1 MNAIDVYDGNDSD
14 VSLLNTETTQ
24 QNLRAEEHVRYARAH
39 VSYINIMDND
49 ANNSKSNVKEITDDL
64 YFLPPSR
71 DKEQINVLSLKND
84 EKLMMVPGMIENVG
98 VEALLD
104 TGASVSTISRELVN
118 KLSLKIDKTSTKIQT
133 ADNKIIPA
141 IGIVK
146 NVKLKI
152 CNNTCK
158 LDLVVMDN
166 SYDIICGVNWFKKV
180 AATIF
185 FTEEGKTMLKFATK
199 WYDVDMINE
208 GMRVTGSVYEINVGE
223 KVVSDDEVEG
233 VEEPYD
239 EDYWTFVPP
248 DFRFKPSAELNNEQM
263 KAFMTE
269 IVPLAMSLVARNMKD
284 LCGCK
289 LPKVHI
295 ETTGE
300 PVHILPY
307 RRSEHQRKEEY
318 RIIAEMKEAG
328 LIRVSNS
335 TWMQPI
341 FTTAKGRLCMDSR
354 EINKQTPKRSW
365 PVPLIQDLL
374 RRVAKSRWFS
384 KFDLKSGFWQLSL
397 DEESSAKLGFA
408 TSEGKYEWTRL
419 CFGLKNALFEFQK
432 AMYTLLG
439 DLNFIEIYVDD
450 LILHASTFWEH
461 IENIKIVLNR
471 LNEAGLKINGLKTV
485 FCAKRIKLLG
495 HVIENGVI
503 AMDED
508 KIRAIVERKPPKDV
522 KGVQSWVG
530 SANYYRPFIHDFAR
544 MAKPLFIL
552 MCDNVVFVWTTE
564 CQQAFDQIKQVFTT
578 APILRIAD
586 LGRMFLLYTDASE
599 FAFGGILA
607 QMDDIPMEYV
617 VEYMSKLFKR
627 SQLKWHITMKEL
639 YAIVYNLKYFRVY
652 LQNVPF
658 KVITDHKAL
667 IYLDSQ
673 KDLSN
678 KLARIKVFMSQ
689 FDMEIVH
696 RKGKLHANVDMLSRP
711 VLVIRNREDANSNDL
726 IFHNPK
732 ITQDENNKGLDAW
745 QDDNLIYFLK
755 YNKYTPGLSRRQ
767 VTRVTKEAQHFKLE
781 KEKLWYK
788 ADSRSN
794 EFREYPKENERV
806 EIIEKAHLFGHFAA
820 ASTYNRL
827 KSKYY
832 WRRMMD
838 DVVKVVGKCMVCLRN
853 KKFRFQ
859 EHEAMALEYEGVGDT
874 IHIDIISGLP
884 ETKEGFCKIL
894 TIVERITGNGMAE
907 PLKTKTMTEVK
918 GKLLL
923 YFSIYGL
930 PKKIIS
936 DAGREFVNEIIDG
949 LLTSVGVAH
958 KVTSSF
964 NARTNGAG
972 ERFNQSL
979 MEALRCHCEANPR
992 NWPDGLIWVMWAYR
1006 TRVNPITGYSP
1017 YMLTY
1022 GREMNG
1028 FEDWTNK
1035 PDQEEEMKKRE

>member
-1 MNAIDVYDGNDSD
+1 
-14 VSLLNTETTQ
+14 
-24 QNLRAEEHVRYARAH
+24 
-39 VSYINIMDND
+39 
-49 ANNSKSNVKEITDDL
+49 
-64 YFLPPSR
+64 
-71 DKEQINVLSLKND
+71 
-84 EKLMMVPGMIENVG
+84 
-98 VEALLD
+98 
-104 TGASVSTISRELVN
+104 
-118 KLSLKIDKTSTKIQT
+118 
-133 ADNKIIPA
+133 
-141 IGIVK
+141 
-146 NVKLKI
+146 
-152 CNNTCK
+152 
-158 LDLVVMDN
+158 
-166 SYDIICGVNWFKKV
+166 
-180 AATIF
+180 
-185 FTEEGKTMLKFATK
+185 
-199 WYDVDMINE
+199 
-208 GMRVTGSVYEINVGE
+208 
-223 KVVSDDEVEG
+223 
-233 VEEPYD
+233 
-239 EDYWTFVPP
+239 
-248 DFRFKPSAELNNEQM
+248 
-263 KAFMTE
+263 
-269 IVPLAMSLVARNMKD
+269 
-284 LCGCK
+284 
-289 LPKVHI
+289 
-295 ETTGE
+295 
-300 PVHILPY
+300 
-307 RRSEHQRKEEY
+307 
-318 RIIAEMKEAG
+318 
-328 LIRVSNS
+328 
-335 TWMQPI
+335 
-341 FTTAKGRLCMDSR
+341 MDSR

-439 DLNFIEIYVDD
+439 DLSFIEIYVDD
-450 LILHASTFWEH
+450 LILHATTYWEH
-461 IENIKIVLNR
+461 IENIKVVLNR
-471 LNEAGLKINGLKTV
+471 LKDAGLKINGLKTV

-495 HVIENGVI
+495 HVIENGII

-508 KIRAIVERKPPKDV
+508 KIRAIVERKPPTDV

-530 SANYYRPFIHDFAR
+530 SANYYRPFIQDFAR
-544 MAKPLFIL
+544 MAKPLFVL
-552 MCDNVVFVWTTE
+552 MCDDVVFIWTTE
-564 CQQAFDQIKQVFTT
+564 CQLAFDQIKQVFIT

-586 LGRMFLLYTDASE
+586 LSRMFLLYTDSSE

-617 VEYMSKLFKR
+617 VEYASKLFKG
-627 SQLKWHITMKEL
+627 SQLSWHITMKEL
-639 YAIVYNLKYFRVY
+639 YAIVWCLKHFRVY
-652 LQNVPF
+652 LQNVRF

-678 KLARIKVFMSQ
+678 KLARIKVFLSQ

-711 VLVIRNREDANSNDL
+711 VLVIRGRENANPNDL

-745 QDDNLIYFLK
+745 HDDNLLYFLK
-755 YNKYTPGLSRRQ
+755 YNKYTPGLSRKQ
-767 VTRVTKEAQHFKLE
+767 VSRITKEAQHFKFDSQ
-781 KEKLWYK
+781 KLWYRDDLK
-788 ADSRSN
+788 SMN
-794 EFREYPKENERV
+794 FREYPSESDRV

-820 ASTYNRL
+820 ASTYNRI

-838 DVVKVVGKCMVCLRN
+838 DVIKVVGQCMVCLRN
-853 KKFRFQ
+853 KKFKFQ

-884 ETKEGFCKIL
+884 ETKEGYCKIL

-949 LLTSVGVAH
+949 LLTSVGVDH

-1006 TRVNPITGYSP
+1006 TRINPITGYSP

-1028 FEDWTNK
+1028 FEDWTTK
-1035 PDQEEEMKKRE
+1035 PDQAEEITKRELMARAKQIEDLIVVKQQRATCKPLDQQEVQKAIQNSRANLRQEALTPGTRVMLKREGILSKLEARFSGPFLVTRRTANFNYELEDILGNKLKQSYPLHKLKIADHFDSNVLEDEVDEIVEVLDHKFDKDGNFYLVKWKNDNVNSWIPEENFNTMEIINKYFDKINNQKTKRKTWTRKKSAKINVISTILVILKLCILTMT